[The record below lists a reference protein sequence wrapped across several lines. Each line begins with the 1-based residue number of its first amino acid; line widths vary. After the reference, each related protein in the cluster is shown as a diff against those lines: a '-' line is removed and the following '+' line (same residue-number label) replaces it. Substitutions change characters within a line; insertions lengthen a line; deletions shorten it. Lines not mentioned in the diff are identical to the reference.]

1 MLLNDEN
8 NVPCVYI
15 AEYNIFVL
23 RNISLQILA
32 SIWPFIFGEEGCQ
45 TMTCTDSL
53 IDLRVIVLFT
63 ITTAL

>member
-15 AEYNIFVL
+15 AEYNIFVH

-32 SIWPFIFGEEGCQ
+32 SIWPFSFDKDGCQ
-45 TMTCTDSL
+45 TMT
-53 IDLRVIVLFT
+53 
-63 ITTAL
+63 